1 MVDARKLYSEE
12 ERGQIR
18 QALQRAE
25 STTTGEIVCVVA
37 SESGRYDRA
46 EALVGF
52 AFGLILL
59 GLLHG
64 LHNGGSGSF
73 GAAQPLSLAWE
84 VGVLCAGFLAGNALS
99 SWFPT
104 LRTPLVPRREMEE
117 ETVRAAWSVFCSRKL
132 ASTVQRGGLLIYFS
146 LFERRVVV
154 LADQGALQ
162 ALGQPGLEQVR
173 DAALSALRQGKPLQ
187 AVLDCV
193 ARAGQLLSEKLPCDQ
208 GGGDNELSDELI
220 ILHPRP

>member
-1 MVDARKLYSEE
+1 MVDARKLYTED

-18 QALQRAE
+18 QALQQAE
-25 STTTGEIVCVVA
+25 STTTGEIVCAVA

-46 EALVGF
+46 EGLIGF

-59 GLLHG
+59 GLLHS
-64 LHNGGSGSF
+64 LHNGGAGSF

-84 VGVLCAGFLAGNALS
+84 VAVLCTGFLAGNLLS

-117 ETVRAAWSVFCSRKL
+117 ETIRAAWSVFSSRKL

-162 ALGQPGLEQVR
+162 ALGQSGLEQVR
-173 DAALSALRQGKPLQ
+173 EAAISALRRGKPLQ
-187 AVLDCV
+187 AMLDCV
-193 ARAGQLLSEKLPCDQ
+193 ARAGQLLGEKLPCSQ
-208 GGGDNELSDELI
+208 GGGDNELADELV

>member
-1 MVDARKLYSEE
+1 MVDARKLYTDSERE
-12 ERGQIR
+12 EIR
-18 QALQRAE
+18 QALQKAE

-46 EALVGF
+46 EGVIGF

-59 GLLHG
+59 GLLHS
-64 LHNGGSGSF
+64 LHNGGTGSF
-73 GAAQPLSLAWE
+73 GAAQPLSLVWE
-84 VGVLCAGFLAGNALS
+84 VGVLCAGFLAGNVLS

-104 LRTPLVPRREMEE
+104 LRTPLVPPREMEE
-117 ETVRAAWSVFCSRKL
+117 ETMRAAWSVFSSQKL
-132 ASTVQRGGLLIYFS
+132 SSTVQRGGLLIYFS

-162 ALGQPGLEQVR
+162 ALGQPGVEEVR
-173 DAALSALRQGKPLQ
+173 NAAISALRQGKPLQ
-187 AVLDCV
+187 AMLDSV
-193 ARAGQLLSEKLPCDQ
+193 GRAGQLLSEKLPCSQ
-208 GGGDNELSDELI
+208 GGGENELSDELV

>member
-1 MVDARKLYSEE
+1 MVDARKLYTEA
-12 ERGQIR
+12 ERQQIG
-18 QALQRAE
+18 QALQKAE
-25 STTTGEIVCVVA
+25 SGTTGEIVCAVA

-46 EALVGF
+46 EALIGF

-59 GLLHG
+59 GLLHAW
-64 LHNGGSGSF
+64 NKGGSGSF
-73 GAAQPLSLAWE
+73 GAAQPLSLGWE
-84 VGVLCAGFLAGNALS
+84 VGVLCAGFLAGNVLS

-117 ETVRAAWSVFCSRKL
+117 ETVRAAWSVFSSRKL

-154 LADQGALQ
+154 LADQGALE
-162 ALGQPGLEQVR
+162 ALGQPGVEQVR
-173 DAALSALRQGKPLQ
+173 DAAISALRQGKPLQ
-187 AVLDCV
+187 AMLDCV
-193 ARAGQLLSEKLPCDQ
+193 GRAGQLLAEKLPCSQ
-208 GGGDNELSDELI
+208 GGGDNELADELV